1 MNHFKW
7 LSTMSMAILV
17 IALLSGVT
25 SPVQA
30 QEEIYKWVD
39 ADGVT
44 HFSARPPEGIEYQRI
59 NTFSNVV
66 QTVSPQ
72 SVGESD
78 SDERTANTGLMP
90 TLPEVEIQQP
100 DPEVVAERCEQAR
113 SNLSWM
119 TQRVRLNRENDQG
132 QMEAISEEQRQ
143 QMIQQSRDFI
153 SEWC

>member
-25 SPVQA
+25 NPVQA